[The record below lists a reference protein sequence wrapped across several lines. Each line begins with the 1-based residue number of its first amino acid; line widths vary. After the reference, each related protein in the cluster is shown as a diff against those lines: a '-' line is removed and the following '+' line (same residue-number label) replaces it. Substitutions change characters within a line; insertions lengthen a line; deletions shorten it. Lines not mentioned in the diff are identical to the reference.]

1 MSNAQPAR
9 ETAPT
14 QSDVPAPE
22 GGEALPLHGSV
33 DSVAAGAP
41 AVQLAVVEAANAP
54 LPELVEALDT
64 WRNQLAAA
72 GVACRAVALHGN
84 DPRHCRPFPESL
96 PELAARWQKQRSLV
110 QPGAPFQ
117 VERPTLPGGD
127 LLLATALQ
135 MPDGQPGAV
144 GVALAPPHNDR
155 TVQQVMLA
163 LGWLQL
169 ALAAPQLERAQRA
182 TRLLD
187 LQGHVASQRRARSAA
202 QEWINRTAVWARDEQ
217 PQPRTPFSLM
227 LFELRGGRPHWWVS
241 SDAAWAEKAS
251 PSVQAATEV
260 AAQAAIEQLEV
271 RLDHAFAVPL
281 LDGGEPVAV
290 LVALFDGAGAV
301 RMPESMAALLRVS
314 ASLCEPLLRQWRL
327 AERPL
332 WRHGL
337 DSLRDAWRKLI
348 HPGHLTWKFGALGV
362 LAALA
367 ILLAWPVPDR
377 VTANTTI
384 EGMHRLVVTAPID
397 GFVGQVLV
405 RPGQRVKR
413 GQLLAKLD
421 DRDLKLEQARYRS
434 EREQAS
440 GRLRQAMTDHEA
452 PAIALALAEVQQTEA
467 QLALVET
474 KLART
479 GLTAQEDGL
488 VVSGDWVQQIGSPV
502 ETGKEMFEI
511 ASGKGYRVVLQV
523 PDRDIARVRAGQEGV
538 LRLAGQPH
546 SAHRFRVVNVT
557 ATAGVQ
563 DGVNAFRVEADWL
576 GESPD
581 LSPGMQGVGK
591 IEVGRSNLLTLLT
604 RPSLDWLVLKLWAW
618 WW

>member
-1 MSNAQPAR
+1 M
-9 ETAPT
+9 
-14 QSDVPAPE
+14 
-22 GGEALPLHGSV
+22 
-33 DSVAAGAP
+33 
-41 AVQLAVVEAANAP
+41 
-54 LPELVEALDT
+54 
-64 WRNQLAAA
+64 
-72 GVACRAVALHGN
+72 ALHGN

-96 PELAARWQKQRSLV
+96 PELAARWQKQRTLV

-117 VERPTLPGGD
+117 VERPTQPGGD

-144 GVALAPPHNDR
+144 GVALAPPHHDR

-314 ASLCEPLLRQWRL
+314 ASLCEPLLRQWRI

-337 DSLRDAWRKLI
+337 DSLRDAWRKLTR
-348 HPGHLTWKFGALGV
+348 PGHLTWKFGALGV
-362 LAALA
+362 LVALA

-384 EGMHRLVVTAPID
+384 EGMQRLVVTAPME

-413 GQLLAKLD
+413 GQLLARLD

-440 GRLRQAMTDHEA
+440 GRLRQAMTDHDA
-452 PAIALALAEVQQTEA
+452 PATALALAEVQQTAA

-546 SAHRFRVVNVT
+546 ATHQFRVVNVT

-576 GESPD
+576 GEAPD

-604 RPSLDWLVLKLWAW
+604 RPSLDWLGLKLWAW